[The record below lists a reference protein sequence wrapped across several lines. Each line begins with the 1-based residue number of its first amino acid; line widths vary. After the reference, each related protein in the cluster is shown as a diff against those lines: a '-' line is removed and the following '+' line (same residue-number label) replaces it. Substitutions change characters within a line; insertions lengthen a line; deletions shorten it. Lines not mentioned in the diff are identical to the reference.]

1 MNPLSGLIAPLLA
14 LLPAAGPVPDAS
26 PAFNQDEAGLL
37 PAPPAASPAEP
48 GFERFADIARAAREA
63 VRANQVRIEQ
73 RITIRIAPAPPAH
86 DPRELRRGLFAD
98 LPGRGGPPRIVERR
112 MNQCVAV
119 GGIAGVQP
127 DGPSRL
133 MLFMRDQRLVS
144 VALDKTCNARDFY
157 SGFLVERTADGMICS
172 GRDKL
177 HSRSGTHC
185 EVGKLRQLVE
195 LGDDDE

>member
-14 LLPAAGPVPDAS
+14 LLPAGGLPGEDMPVPA
-26 PAFNQDEAGLL
+26 
-37 PAPPAASPAEP
+37 
-48 GFERFADIARAAREA
+48 
-63 VRANQVRIEQ
+63 ANQVRIEQ
-73 RITIRIAPAPPAH
+73 RITIRISPGRVPRDTR
-86 DPRELRRGLFAD
+86 DPRDLRRGLVAD
-98 LPGRGGPPRIVERR
+98 IPGRGIGPRIEERR

-119 GGIAGVQP
+119 GTIAGVQP

-133 MLFMRDQRLVS
+133 MLFLRDQRLVS

-157 SGFLVERTADGMICS
+157 SGFLVERTSDGMICA

-185 EVGKLRQLVE
+185 ELGKLRQLVE
-195 LGDDDE
+195 IDDGD